1 MQLKPGMLLHVTL
14 MALLVAIA
22 VVATASTA
30 VASYSSQGTAL
41 PTTAELTTN
50 KDSLNGIVF
59 DMSYD
64 SWSTMYQSLKQ
75 SDQYDWMDWST
86 DNCSGPDVGRHDTFQ
101 HPCLRHDL
109 SWRNLALIDQATG
122 RVWNER
128 NRYAANKQFLWDMED
143 ACDQDS
149 TILIVRN
156 ACKGIADSIYYTAV
170 RQLAGYRIENA
181 VERTHFTA
189 NQKFDVINGGGTLPG
204 SAAVSCAHGN
214 LTDRENSTNR
224 CLPIY
229 RLELKGKPFAPQRI
243 SRFPSGTE
251 LQLQVVR
258 ANLQSIK
265 GPPYSYSA
273 TLTAYEPLN
282 TGDLHLWAKYPL
294 MISESS
300 NITCSNS
307 STYTYVYAD
316 QQNYALPHPNDQLL
330 KSTLVYLKMCRVTT
344 LSEES
349 SELLEIHPVQ
359 AIPLQNGSYHPSIGD
374 RVNHQEGI
382 KIALLTAN
390 LSPDPDT
397 SIFNNSDTLTVIPS
411 TPAATLLTQQS

>member
-1 MQLKPGMLLHVTL
+1 M
-14 MALLVAIA
+14 
-22 VVATASTA
+22 
-30 VASYSSQGTAL
+30 
-41 PTTAELTTN
+41 
-50 KDSLNGIVF
+50 
-59 DMSYD
+59 
-64 SWSTMYQSLKQ
+64 
-75 SDQYDWMDWST
+75 
-86 DNCSGPDVGRHDTFQ
+86 
-101 HPCLRHDL
+101 
-109 SWRNLALIDQATG
+109 
-122 RVWNER
+122 
-128 NRYAANKQFLWDMED
+128 
-143 ACDQDS
+143 
-149 TILIVRN
+149 
-156 ACKGIADSIYYTAV
+156 
-170 RQLAGYRIENA
+170 
-181 VERTHFTA
+181 
-189 NQKFDVINGGGTLPG
+189 
-204 SAAVSCAHGN
+204 
-214 LTDRENSTNR
+214 TDRENSTNR

-243 SRFPSGTE
+243 SRFPSGAE

-258 ANLQSIK
+258 ANLQSIG
-265 GPPYSYSA
+265 GPPENYSST

-282 TGDLHLWAKYPL
+282 TGDLRLTAKYPL

-390 LSPDPDT
+390 LLPDPDT

-411 TPAATLLTQQS
+411 APLPSTPAATLLTQQS